1 MVTFLNTLNSVRN
14 NVARLAE
21 FEFFHDGDY
30 DALNLNVQCVG
41 FNDTSKWCNGLEE
54 TEHPV
59 PSSFP
64 YKQLWKP

>member
-41 FNDTSKWCNGLEE
+41 FNDTSK
-54 TEHPV
+54 
-59 PSSFP
+59 
-64 YKQLWKP
+64 